1 MVCSVLVCA
10 VLDSGFVLDN
20 GTGDDHDFSHAPRYT
35 HHQRVGVMNAPA
47 KVVFPDHS
55 TGLWSIAVAAFAVG
69 GPLGAVVGGKMADQ
83 RGRRGALL
91 ICTWTFLLGGLLQ
104 TLAPDMYTIVVSR
117 LIIGFASGYS
127 SVLVPIYLG
136 EVRFGLSIVLSR

>member
-1 MVCSVLVCA
+1 
-10 VLDSGFVLDN
+10 
-20 GTGDDHDFSHAPRYT
+20 
-35 HHQRVGVMNAPA
+35 MNAPS
-47 KVVFPDHS
+47 KVVFPGHS
-55 TGLWSIAVAAFAVG
+55 TGMWSIAVAAFAVG

-91 ICTWTFLLGGLLQ
+91 ICTWTFLCGGLLQ
-104 TLAPDMYTIVVSR
+104 TLAPDMYTIIIAR

-136 EVRFGLSIVLSR
+136 EVCGCESLRFEGGQCGV

>member
-1 MVCSVLVCA
+1 
-10 VLDSGFVLDN
+10 
-20 GTGDDHDFSHAPRYT
+20 
-35 HHQRVGVMNAPA
+35 MNAPA
-47 KVVFPDHS
+47 KVVFPGHS

-104 TLAPDMYTIVVSR
+104 TLAPDMYTIVISR

-136 EVRFGLSIVLSR
+136 EVRPYRTTTFRWLLDCGCTKCSHRFATLSRTTHHVPTI

>member
-1 MVCSVLVCA
+1 
-10 VLDSGFVLDN
+10 
-20 GTGDDHDFSHAPRYT
+20 
-35 HHQRVGVMNAPA
+35 MNAPE
-47 KVVFPDHS
+47 KVVFPGHS

-91 ICTWTFLLGGLLQ
+91 ICTWTFLAGGVLQ

-136 EVRFGLSIVLSR
+136 EVSYRVCRIRVVILAMQI